1 MPKNVEPA
9 VVEYFAE
16 LQCSRQ
22 WKGFLRA
29 LAEEFSQQLPE
40 ADLQALMRRL
50 GARLARANPLP
61 TCENLD
67 ELQLAMGRV
76 WVSQEWGWVALAET
90 QGSLRISHFCAPL
103 FTALGPQAAAWAP
116 AFLEGVY
123 QAWFEQSHASGLK
136 VRHVDGPDGAG
147 SVELR
152 LEAA

>member
-1 MPKNVEPA
+1 MEPS

-29 LAEEFSQQLPE
+29 LSEEFSQQLPE
-40 ADLQALMRRL
+40 ADLKALMRRL
-50 GARLARANPLP
+50 GLRFAQGLPLP
-61 TCENLD
+61 DCSTLD
-67 ELQLAMGRV
+67 ELQTAMGRI
-76 WVSQEWGWVALAET
+76 WISQDWGWCALEELPGA
-90 QGSLRISHFCAPL
+90 LRISHYCAPL
-103 FTALGPQAAAWAP
+103 FTAFGPTSQGWAP

-123 QAWFEQSHASGLK
+123 QEWFRQSHAGGLQ
-136 VRHVDGPDGAG
+136 VHQMAGPDASG